1 MPASARPGRPLLFTV
16 GVLVAAMALLAGACS
31 DDSSDDGA
39 AAEDDATTTTAANE
53 ADPEL
58 APPDEPGPYAVGR
71 VTLDLVDPLTE
82 RPLVTDVWYP
92 ADAGTTGEPSV
103 YEFIPGISYPSE
115 LALAGVP
122 VAADA
127 PFPLVVYSHG
137 SGGLRYIASYF
148 TELLASHGF
157 VVAAVDHVG
166 NTAIEAIAGGE
177 PSNEQ
182 IAVDRLGDTT
192 ALITELLAVSDQ
204 PPGDDPLAATLS
216 GSIDADRIGV
226 TGHSFGGVHRDS
238 APSAGSRTSS
248 RRSPPTTAST
258 RSLRS
263 PRRPASSP
271 TRSSSPSTSRRC
283 CSLAPRT
290 RRRRSRRTPSGPWE
304 LIAGRPL
311 WRVDL
316 VDAGHQSFTD
326 VCAYQELLPTLP
338 DVPDVFIEVVDG
350 FAEEGCTE
358 DLMPIEQAH
367 APSNSALVS
376 FLSAYVAGEEGYVAF
391 LEQAEPGEV
400 VEVKN

>member
-92 ADAGTTGEPSV
+92 ADSGTTGEPSV

-192 ALITELLAVSDQ
+192 ALITELLTVSDQ

-226 TGHSFGGVHRDS
+226 TGHSFGGFTAIGAVSGFENDLASVAADDRIDAVAAI
-238 APSAGSRTSS
+238 APATRFFSDEELESVDVPTLLLSGTADETTSIEENTE
-248 RRSPPTTAST
+248 R
-258 RSLRS
+258 
-263 PRRPASSP
+263 
-271 TRSSSPSTSRRC
+271 
-283 CSLAPRT
+283 
-290 RRRRSRRTPSGPWE
+290 PWE

-367 APSNSALVS
+367 ASANSALVS